1 MYNEE
6 VEVNQMISGPFL
18 KCDDFIFLTKITP
31 SNYVAIKQGY
41 ICYQILFYKKRK
53 TFTKG
58 MN

>member
-1 MYNEE
+1 
-6 VEVNQMISGPFL
+6 MISGPFL

-58 MN
+58 MNWSIS